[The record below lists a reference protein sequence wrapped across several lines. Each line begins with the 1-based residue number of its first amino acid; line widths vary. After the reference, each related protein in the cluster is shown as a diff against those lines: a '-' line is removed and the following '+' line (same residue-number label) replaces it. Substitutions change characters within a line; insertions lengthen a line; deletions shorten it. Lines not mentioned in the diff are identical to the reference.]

1 VNRLN
6 LEGKG
11 HYLEG
16 LTLHD
21 YPQWGQK
28 AQDLLDQVPS
38 RWASSAATIRSQLAK
53 HPKGASIP
61 VMLTEFNTSD
71 HVEPDISVRLE
82 NGLWLSQYLC
92 EFLRHFG
99 TRAYT
104 MTWNIMNGGSA
115 IKDPKGGDHGYL
127 QAEPGPY
134 QYQERADYWTM
145 KMLTNHW
152 ALPGDKREHRMV
164 EAASSEP
171 RLGAYANLRPDG
183 SLALLVVNKDPAKD
197 FKTSLVLEGFTAD
210 PRVKGFKFDAS
221 NYKWS
226 TASLPYHADPN
237 LPPTPFE
244 GTGPDLQVTFPKYSM
259 TVLQFQPKP

>member
-1 VNRLN
+1 M
-6 LEGKG
+6 
-11 HYLEG
+11 
-16 LTLHD
+16 
-21 YPQWGQK
+21 
-28 AQDLLDQVPS
+28 
-38 RWASSAATIRSQLAK
+38 AATIRAQLAK
-53 HPKGASIP
+53 HPKGGEIP

-92 EFLRHFG
+92 EFIKLFG
-99 TRAYT
+99 PRAYT

-152 ALPGDKREHRMV
+152 ASPGDTQEHKMV
-164 EAASSEP
+164 EVKSSEA
-171 RLGAYANLRPDG
+171 RLMAYANLRPDG
-183 SLALLVVNKDPAKD
+183 TLSLFVVNKDPKRD
-197 FKTSLVLEGFTAD
+197 FRTSVALEGFAASG
-210 PRVKGFKFDAS
+210 PAKGFRFDAS

-226 TASLPYHADPN
+226 TVSTPYHADPN
-237 LPPTPFE
+237 EPPTPFE
-244 GTGPDLQVTFPKYSM
+244 VLGPSYSMLLPKYSM
-259 TVLQFQPKP
+259 TVMTFAPKP